1 MLLILVLQLFLFA
14 SHSLADETPIPLGS
28 PIHVTHVPVYPHR
41 RFGGESVTR
50 NRLALLGGLQPLNES
65 QRVTVQQLRQTLQC
79 ATDEPD
85 IVGDRGS
92 VLLALRMVPP
102 TREATRLLAVW
113 GETLCEGWAKCR
125 EELAKWDAATTTLDW
140 GGKQHGAKGIL
151 SSPFQVRMLRII
163 KGKLYYDWPFHN
175 KERFGWEKIKGFVD
189 PTKTSLIKLI
199 LGKVSDLQDTPP
211 FLFGEEVAFMPHSFP
226 FFAFSASPTMRN
238 ADMPWPWHAHIVKEV
253 ERYGTNIS
261 ELLGVGGGEG
271 EGDWGRRSSKAAFYG
286 SMSRLRHVF
295 FDVAA
300 ANPDLFDVGW
310 TGSVNSK
317 PWNPAATETGSEA
330 EFQIDSIKL
339 LSSEERQKG
348 GAPGL
353 LKSLFPSHIDQGV
366 SIGRKYKY
374 IVVLIGGSDNAS
386 ADRLAELMLN
396 SGAVL
401 LLQKH
406 DFEYHFSSRLKPYVH
421 FVPLTY
427 SAADAAEK
435 VKWLQQNDHLAK
447 TLAANARNFALS
459 HLRLEDIVCYAASA
473 LKVMAYPGADWP
485 GWEPQRVRGGRDGE
499 IDEDDAKGVL
509 KWW

>member
-1 MLLILVLQLFLFA
+1 MTVLLVHILPISFI
-14 SHSLADETPIPLGS
+14 LAEETPIPLGA
-28 PIHVTHVPVYPHR
+28 PVHVTHVPVYPHR
-41 RFGGESVTR
+41 KYGGEPVSR

-65 QRVTVQQLRQTLQC
+65 QRVTVQQLRHILQC
-79 ATDEPD
+79 APDEPD

-102 TREATRLLAVW
+102 TRETTRLLAVW
-113 GETLCEGWAKCR
+113 GETLCEGWARCR
-125 EELAKWDAATTTLDW
+125 EELAKWDAATPTLDW
-140 GGKQHGAKGIL
+140 GGRQHGAKGIL

-175 KERFGWEKIKGFVD
+175 KERFAKDKSKGFVD

-199 LGKVSDLQDTPP
+199 LGKVRDLQDTPP

-238 ADMPWPWHAHIVKEV
+238 ADMPWPWHAHVVKEV
-253 ERYGTNIS
+253 ERYGTNVS
-261 ELLGVGGGEG
+261 TLEPGDGE
-271 EGDWGRRSSKAAFYG
+271 WGQRSNKAAFYG

-300 ANPDLFDVGW
+300 VNPDLFDVGW

-317 PWNPAATETGSEA
+317 PWNPVATEMGSEA

-339 LSSEERQKG
+339 LSAEDRRGKR

-386 ADRLAELMLN
+386 ADRLAELMLT

-459 HLRLEDIVCYAASA
+459 HLRLEDICCYAASA

-485 GWEPQRVRGGRDGE
+485 GWEPQMVRGGRDG
-499 IDEDDAKGVL
+499 DTNGAL